1 MENRKRRTTTYFEK
15 KMKNKKLK
23 PSKNQK
29 IKKPRWS
36 IPSARKERQKYTSDE
51 YRLSFDQILWDS
63 ESKKRKKENDGT

>member
-1 MENRKRRTTTYFEK
+1 
-15 KMKNKKLK
+15 MKNKKLK